1 MVVLGRNEEYFALLG
16 TSIYDLL
23 FWKSALIMTS
33 RYLWERAEVDRK
45 KRRAADTT
53 ISVSMYL

>member
-1 MVVLGRNEEYFALLG
+1 MWQTKDQV
-16 TSIYDLL
+16 

-33 RYLWERAEVDRK
+33 RYPREKAEVDRK

-53 ISVSMYL
+53 FSVSMYF